1 VQSSSGQPVD
11 DSRTHR
17 ADIDGLRT
25 VAVLPVVAFHA
36 GLHAA
41 RGGFVGVDVFFLI
54 SGFLI
59 TRLIVDQIQR
69 DSFSISSFYVRRAR
83 RILPALLAVL
93 AAAYLMGLAYCLP
106 ADMVDLSKSLIAAAL
121 SASNF
126 YFWLHSSYFDGAAIS
141 KPLIHTWS
149 LAVEEQ
155 FYLIWPVFLVVG
167 NRFCRRRLLS
177 ITALVSVLSLAAS
190 AVGAREFP
198 NATFYLPLTRFWE
211 LSAGGLLALGIVP
224 GALRPVIRNVSAA
237 AGLALIVLSVL
248 LIDPKMPFPGFLA
261 LPPCMGAFLVL
272 LAGRDGDTVI
282 GRFLSLRPIAF
293 IGTISYSLYLWS
305 WPITVFQRNYAFL
318 MSGLSEPVSKLVI
331 FGVSLLVAYVSWK
344 FIEMPFRVG
353 AKRPSSSALVKA
365 VVAGTAVLVAL
376 GVIGLLA
383 GGFPARYSAR
393 ELQAASHMDYDGRG
407 AFRFGHCFLSD
418 PMREWRLDPS
428 CLAVSTSK
436 PNYLLLG
443 DSHAAHLW
451 FGLNATFTGANFL
464 QATAAD
470 CLPTITHNFNE
481 SSKCVQIMDDV
492 YKDLLVRHRI
502 DRVLL
507 SAKWRA
513 DTLNNVPATLEWLN
527 EHRIQVTL
535 FGPVASYDSP
545 VPRLLVR
552 AMRASDPDLPQHHRD
567 ESIRVLDAQM
577 RLLAKSHG
585 VEYVSMIDLF
595 CSDIYCAVADATGS
609 PLLFDGEHF
618 TMVGSLYAA
627 KRLTD
632 VGRSW

>member
-1 VQSSSGQPVD
+1 VPSSIRQLDAG
-11 DSRTHR
+11 RKYR

-25 VAVLPVVAFHA
+25 VAVLPVMAFHA

-59 TRLIVDQIQR
+59 TRLIVDQIRR
-69 DSFSISSFYVRRAR
+69 DSFPISSFYVRRVR
-83 RILPALLAVL
+83 RILPALLVTLLAV
-93 AAAYLMGLAYCLP
+93 YLMGLAYCLP
-106 ADMVDLSKSLIAAAL
+106 ADMIDLSKSLIAAAL

-126 YFWLHSSYFDGAAIS
+126 YFWVHSSYFGGAAIS

-155 FYLIWPVFLVVG
+155 FYLVWPVFLVLG
-167 NRFCRRRLLS
+167 YRFCPHRLLS
-177 ITALVSVLSLAAS
+177 ITALITVFSLAAS

-198 NATFYLPLTRFWE
+198 NAAFYLPFTRFWE

-224 GALRPVIRNVSAA
+224 RPLRPVTRNALAA
-237 AGLALIVLSVL
+237 VGVALIVLSVL
-248 LIDPKMPFPGFLA
+248 LIDPRMPFPGVLA
-261 LPPCMGAFLVL
+261 LPPCTGAFLVL
-272 LAGRDGDTVI
+272 LAGRDGETVI
-282 GRFLSLRPIAF
+282 GKFLSLRPFVF

-318 MSGLSEPVSKLVI
+318 MSGLSEPATKLAI
-331 FGVSLLVAYVSWK
+331 FGVSLLVAFLSWK
-344 FIEMPFRVG
+344 FVETPFRTG
-353 AKRPSSSALVKA
+353 ATRPTSNRLIKA
-365 VVAGTAVLVAL
+365 AVSGTAALVAL
-376 GVIGLLA
+376 GVICWLA
-383 GGFPARYSAR
+383 GGFPVRYSAR
-393 ELQAASHMDYDGRG
+393 ELKAAIHMDYDGRG

-418 PMREWRLDPS
+418 PMKEWRLDPS
-428 CLAVSTSK
+428 CLAVSTSR
-436 PNYLLLG
+436 PNILLLG

-492 YKDLLVRHRI
+492 YKDFLVHRHV

-507 SAKWRA
+507 SAKWKA
-513 DTLNNVPATLEWLN
+513 ETLNNVPATLQWLN
-527 EHRIQVTL
+527 EHRMQVTL

-545 VPRLLVR
+545 VPRLLVS
-552 AMRASDPDLPQHHRD
+552 AIQASDPDLPQHHRD
-567 ESIRVLDAQM
+567 ESIRVLDARM

-595 CSDIYCAVADATGS
+595 CSGIYCAVADATGS
-609 PLLFDGEHF
+609 PLMFDGEHF
-618 TMVGSLYAA
+618 TMDGSLYAA

-632 VGRSW
+632 VGGSW